1 MSEKRELIPMA
12 KSDLLAE
19 STPALLKDHINAK
32 SIETLAGLIKQY
44 QPDFPDNKFRAMAI
58 YQLDGMSLKAR
69 VNHLSEVLAVLL
81 VNDFSVNA
89 KWLKQI
95 AEHWHNLEPGKG
107 WHSFMAWPLI
117 DYAGKQGLQQPTIAL
132 DVLEHLTPLFTA
144 EFAIRPYIEKH
155 FELTFKELL
164 RWCEDDN
171 EHVRRLASE
180 GMRPRLPW
188 GGHLKALKQDPR
200 PVFEILTQL
209 KDDKSKYVQKSVANN
224 LNDISKDHPQRVI
237 DICHEWLENSTPQR
251 RWIIRHG
258 LRSLIKAGEPSVF
271 PLLGYSDKPAVKV
284 EFVLT
289 EQDVTL
295 GQTLEMLLLIHS
307 KASQAQQLV
316 VDYRVWHVKSNGKTT
331 AKVYKW
337 KNITL
342 PARESV
348 YLKKS
353 HGFLQ
358 LTTRQYYAGQHT
370 IEILIN
376 GVVHNQTMVNL
387 VLG

>member
-1 MSEKRELIPMA
+1 MA
-12 KSDLLAE
+12 KSDPLAE
-19 STPALLKDHINAK
+19 ATPALLKDHINVN
-32 SIETLAGLIKQY
+32 SIEVLAGIIKQY
-44 QPDFPDNKFRAMAI
+44 QPEFPDDKFRAMAMF
-58 YQLDGMSLKAR
+58 QLESMPLKTR
-69 VNHLSEVLAVLL
+69 VNHLSEVLAELL
-81 VNDFSVNA
+81 VDDFSVNA
-89 KWLKQI
+89 KWLKQV
-95 AEHWHNLEPGKG
+95 AEHWPNQEPGKV
-107 WHSFMAWPLI
+107 WHSFMVWPLI

-132 DVLEHLTPLFTA
+132 EVLKHLTPLFTA
-144 EFAIRPYIEKH
+144 EFAIRPYIEQH

-164 RWCEDDN
+164 RWCQHDN

-188 GGHLKALKQDPR
+188 GGHLNAFKQDPQ
-200 PVFEILTQL
+200 PVFEILSQL
-209 KDDKSKYVQKSVANN
+209 RDDKSKYVQKSVANN

-237 DICHEWLENSTPQR
+237 DICHEWQKNSTPQR

-258 LRSLIKAGEPSVF
+258 LRSLVKAGEPSVF

-284 EFVLT
+284 DFDLT
-289 EQDVTL
+289 EQDVAL
-295 GQTLEMLLLIHS
+295 GQKLEMLLSIHS
-307 KASQAQQLV
+307 KNSQNQELV
-316 VDYRVWHVKSNGKTT
+316 VDYRVWHVKSNGKTA

-342 PARESV
+342 PARERV

-358 LTTRQYYAGQHT
+358 LTTRKYYGGQHT

-376 GVVHNQTMVNL
+376 GVVYNQATVNL

>member
-1 MSEKRELIPMA
+1 MA
-12 KSDLLAE
+12 KSDPLAE
-19 STPALLKDHINAK
+19 ATPALLKDHINVN
-32 SIETLAGLIKQY
+32 SIEVLAGIIKQY
-44 QPDFPDNKFRAMAI
+44 QPEFPDDKFRAMAMF
-58 YQLDGMSLKAR
+58 QLESMPLKTR
-69 VNHLSEVLAVLL
+69 VNHLSEVLAELL
-81 VNDFSVNA
+81 VDDFSVNA
-89 KWLKQI
+89 KWLKQV
-95 AEHWHNLEPGKG
+95 AEHWPNQEPGKG

-132 DVLEHLTPLFTA
+132 EVLKHLTPLFTA
-144 EFAIRPYIEKH
+144 EFAIRPYIEQH

-164 RWCEDDN
+164 RWCQHDN

-188 GGHLKALKQDPR
+188 GGHLNAFKQDPE
-200 PVFEILTQL
+200 PVFEILNHL
-209 KDDKSKYVQKSVANN
+209 RDDKSKYVQKSVANN

-237 DICHEWLENSTPQR
+237 DICREWQKNSTPQR

-258 LRSLIKAGEPSVF
+258 LRSLIKAVEPSVF

-284 EFVLT
+284 DFDLT
-289 EQDVTL
+289 EQDVAL
-295 GQTLEMLLLIHS
+295 GQKLEMLLSIHS
-307 KASQAQQLV
+307 KNSQTQELV
-316 VDYRVWHVKSNGKTT
+316 VDYRVWHVKSNGKIT

-358 LTTRQYYAGQHT
+358 LTTRKYYGGQHT

-376 GVVHNQTMVNL
+376 GVVYNQATMNL